1 VQRPI
6 HDHPSSFH
14 TVQQEIYAPQAS
26 KLLHTLAFG
35 LVNSL
40 RSFGNRRKSLCV
52 LTGYNSTP
60 AEKLVRFD
68 LLIKFLAIIKPKKM
82 IGYVTSVSH
91 VSELNFEACSRNNE
105 ASESADFHPLLFDV
119 V

>member
-6 HDHPSSFH
+6 HDHLSSFH
-14 TVQQEIYAPQAS
+14 TVQQEIYAPQAN
-26 KLLHTLAFG
+26 KPLHTLAFG

-40 RSFGNRRKSLCV
+40 RFFGNRRKSLCV

-68 LLIKFLAIIKPKKM
+68 LLMESLAIIKPKKI
-82 IGYVTSVSH
+82 IGYVTSISH
-91 VSELNFEACSRNNE
+91 VSELNFEACSRNK
-105 ASESADFHPLLFDV
+105 ADSERADFHPSLFV
-119 V
+119 VV